1 MTGCIFCRIVA
12 GEIPA
17 TLVHADEHVIAF
29 RDVNPQAP
37 VHVLVVPRRHVASL
51 VELAAGDGGDDAAL
65 GAALLAAASRVAR
78 AEGLAEPGRGF
89 RVVAN
94 TGAEGGQSVDHLHFH
109 VLGGRP
115 LAWPPG

>member
-1 MTGCIFCRIVA
+1 
-12 GEIPA
+12 
-17 TLVHADEHVIAF
+17 
-29 RDVNPQAP
+29 
-37 VHVLVVPRRHVASL
+37 
-51 VELAAGDGGDDAAL
+51 
-65 GAALLAAASRVAR
+65 VAR

>member
-1 MTGCIFCRIVA
+1 MSGCIFCRIVV

-17 TLVHADEHVIAF
+17 TLVHADEQVIAF

-51 VELAAGDGGDDAAL
+51 AELAAGDGGDDAAL
-65 GAALLAAASRVAR
+65 GAALLSAASRVAR

-89 RVVAN
+89 RLVAN
-94 TGAEGGQSVDHLHFH
+94 TGPEGGQSVDHLHFH